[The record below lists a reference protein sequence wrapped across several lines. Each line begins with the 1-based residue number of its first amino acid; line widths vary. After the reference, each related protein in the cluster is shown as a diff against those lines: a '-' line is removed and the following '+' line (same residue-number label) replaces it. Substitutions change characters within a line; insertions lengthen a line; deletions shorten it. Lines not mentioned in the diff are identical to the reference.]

1 MKTTHTKA
9 QSTRILSY
17 LKRGNSIT
25 PVSAMSRFRCMRLA
39 ARIADL
45 RDAGHRIS
53 SRIMRRGGKRFAS
66 YSLA

>member
-9 QSTRILSY
+9 QSTRILRY
-17 LKRGNSIT
+17 LKRGNRIT

>member
-9 QSTRILSY
+9 QSTRILRY

-25 PVSAMSRFRCMRLA
+25 PVSALSRFKCMRLA
-39 ARIADL
+39 ARIGDL

-53 SRIMRRGGKRFAS
+53 SRVTRRGGKRFAS